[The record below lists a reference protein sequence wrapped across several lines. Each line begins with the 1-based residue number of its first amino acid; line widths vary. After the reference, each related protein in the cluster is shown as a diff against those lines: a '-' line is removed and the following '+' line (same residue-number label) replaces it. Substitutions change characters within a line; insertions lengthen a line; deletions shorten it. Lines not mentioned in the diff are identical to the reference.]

1 MEINQI
7 YNESCLDTMG
17 RMPDGFIDLT
27 VTSPPY
33 DDLRDYKGYSF
44 SFNDVAKE
52 LYRVTKEGGCLVWIV
67 ADGTKNGSRTGTS
80 FKQALFFMEQG
91 FRLHQ
96 RLFYEKTGPPPDPTR
111 YEETIE
117 EMFVFSKGSPKSIN
131 LIKDKKNRWSGV
143 EQFGNRSTREKDGSL
158 TVKPKLTIK
167 EYGKRTSV
175 WRYSTGAGYSTKDV
189 IAFKHPAIFPER
201 LAADHIISWSNE
213 GDLVYDC
220 FGGSGTTAKM
230 AHTYKRRWL
239 LSEISVEYAEIAKK
253 RLQPYLDQT
262 SLL

>member
-1 MEINQI
+1 M
-7 YNESCLDTMG
+7 
-17 RMPDGFIDLT
+17 
-27 VTSPPY
+27 
-33 DDLRDYKGYSF
+33 
-44 SFNDVAKE
+44 
-52 LYRVTKEGGCLVWIV
+52 
-67 ADGTKNGSRTGTS
+67 
-80 FKQALFFMEQG
+80 KQ
-91 FRLHQ
+91 
-96 RLFYEKTGPPPDPTR
+96 
-111 YEETIE
+111 
-117 EMFVFSKGSPKSIN
+117 SI
-131 LIKDKKNRWSGV
+131 RWSGV

-175 WRYSTGAGYSTKDV
+175 WRYSTGAGYSTKDI

-239 LSEISVEYAEIAKK
+239 LSEISVEYTEIARK